1 MRKLLLAALFA
12 ATAPTPALAQ
22 DAAPFTGLRAEGV
35 VGYDSISDGSDQ
47 DSASSNGILYG
58 GQLGYD
64 FQAGRAIVG
73 VEGEVTG
80 STTDTRADSMLAA
93 GDRFQLDA
101 GRDLYAGARVG
112 VAVSPQAMIYAKG
125 GYTNAKLDVIAS
137 DGTTDVEGDFKLDG
151 YRVGAGIEHA
161 IGNSFLSNGFVKLEY
176 RYSNYGDAK
185 FDFDGGATDDFD
197 IDTDRHQIVA
207 GIGIRF

>member
-12 ATAPTPALAQ
+12 ATAATPALAQ

-80 STTDTRADSMLAA
+80 STTDTRADSLLAA

-125 GYTNAKLDVIAS
+125 GYTNAQLNS
-137 DGTTDVEGDFKLDG
+137 EYRLGTAVTRDTVELDG
-151 YRVGAGIEHA
+151 YRVGAGVEYQLTPQFHIK
-161 IGNSFLSNGFVKLEY
+161 GEY
-176 RYSNYGDAK
+176 RYSNYSSIEDY
-185 FDFDGGATDDFD
+185 DTDL
-197 IDTDRHQIVA
+197 DRHQLLG
-207 GIGIRF
+207 GIGVRF